1 MLLEVTMSVPLGR
14 KEIVIY
20 LFLLLLC
27 CSRLKGQLEKSSGP
41 QLCATCALEL
51 QAPPRPPQA
60 LAGNDLKGARKRGQ
74 ELPGSGNTLFLGL
87 GASDV
92 GLFTL

>member
-1 MLLEVTMSVPLGR
+1 MLLEIERAAGEEQWAPVMR
-14 KEIVIY
+14 NM
-20 LFLLLLC
+20 
-27 CSRLKGQLEKSSGP
+27 CSGAAAPSP
-41 QLCATCALEL
+41 
-51 QAPPRPPQA
+51 PPRG
-60 LAGNDLKGARKRGQ
+60 LAGNDLKGARERGQ